1 MEKRKFRLADVVLSV
16 ICVVFV
22 AEAAAPVAS
31 IGNSQYF
38 WWLFMILAFLL
49 PYGLISSELGTAF
62 PGDGGL
68 YDWIHTAWPDS
79 RWGARA
85 SWYYWINFPLWM
97 ASLAVMCPE
106 LLGYV
111 FGWQPGP
118 VWSLV
123 IQLAFIWIVTVVA
136 FYPVCDSIVILNLS
150 AAIKILLAVTVGVLG
165 IVYVARNGFVNDMSA
180 GTFLPS
186 FDLDSLSYISVII
199 FNFLGFEVVCTYAG
213 SMADPRRQ
221 IPQAIVTGGVV
232 IAAIYLFSAFGIG
245 AAVPTRDIS
254 VDSGLIDAVSLMTG
268 RTGGVLVGIVALLF
282 LVTLFGNMI
291 SWSMG
296 VNSTA
301 AYAAERG
308 DMPAVFTRRRKD
320 NDMPVGSALVSGIV
334 ASAVCLLGAAI
345 QAVSPDS
352 SLFWSFFALNLVMLL
367 LSYMPVFPAFLALR
381 RKYPQ
386 AERPFRVPGG
396 PGMLRVLAY
405 VPMVLIGLSILFTAV
420 PLSTD
425 RETLATILPITV
437 GSVISAAGRAA
448 HRRPAAPSTQIR
460 RITTMAKRI
469 VGTTPRQDGYRM
481 PGEFEE
487 QTGVWMLWPQRPDN
501 WRGGAKP
508 AQQAF
513 ADVARAIARFEPVT
527 VCVNPDQFQN
537 ARARLP
543 EDIRVVEMTS
553 NDAWVRDCG
562 PTFVK
567 NDQGNLRAVDWT
579 FNAWGGLHDGL
590 YFPWDQDDLVA
601 RKICELEGV
610 DSYRTDGFVLEGGS
624 IHVDGQGTVL
634 TTEMC
639 LLSPGRN
646 PELSRRDIEEKL
658 CDYLGCEK
666 VIWLRDGIDPDETN
680 GHIDDV
686 ACFVAPGEVA
696 CIWTEDPENP
706 FYQAA
711 QDAFRTLSQATDAKG
726 RRLTVHKLCLTKKPC
741 CLEGAETIDAVEGT
755 VPRENGEV
763 SIASYMNF
771 LIVNGAVIAPQYGDE
786 NDQLAIQQLQQMFP
800 DRQIVGVQTRE
811 VAFGGGNIH
820 CITQQ
825 QPKA

>member
-1 MEKRKFRLADVVLSV
+1 MEKNQFRLADVILSV

-38 WWLFMILAFLL
+38 WWIFMILAFLL
-49 PYGLISSELGTAF
+49 PYGLIAAELGTAYA
-62 PGDGGL
+62 GDGGL
-68 YDWIHTAWPDS
+68 YDWIHAAYPDGK
-79 RWGARA
+79 WAARA

-106 LLGYV
+106 LITFIAGRSLGT
-111 FGWQPGP
+111 FG
-118 VWSLV
+118 SLV
-123 IQLAFIWIVTVVA
+123 VELLFIWIVTLIA
-136 FYPVCDSIVILNLS
+136 CYPVCDSIIILNVS
-150 AAIKILLAVTVGVLG
+150 AVIKIVLALLVGGLG
-165 IVYVARNGFVNDMSA
+165 VWYISRYGFVNDMSA
-180 GTFLPS
+180 RTFLPS
-186 FDLDSLSYISVII
+186 FDLNSLSYISVII

-268 RTGGVLVGIVALLF
+268 RTGGLLVGIVALLF

-437 GSVISAAGRAA
+437 GSVISVLLGELLIAV
-448 HRRPAAPSTQIR
+448 RRHHQ
-460 RITTMAKRI
+460 
-469 VGTTPRQDGYRM
+469 PRS
-481 PGEFEE
+481 
-487 QTGVWMLWPQRPDN
+487 
-501 WRGGAKP
+501 GG
-508 AQQAF
+508 
-513 ADVARAIARFEPVT
+513 
-527 VCVNPDQFQN
+527 
-537 ARARLP
+537 
-543 EDIRVVEMTS
+543 
-553 NDAWVRDCG
+553 
-562 PTFVK
+562 
-567 NDQGNLRAVDWT
+567 
-579 FNAWGGLHDGL
+579 
-590 YFPWDQDDLVA
+590 
-601 RKICELEGV
+601 
-610 DSYRTDGFVLEGGS
+610 
-624 IHVDGQGTVL
+624 
-634 TTEMC
+634 
-639 LLSPGRN
+639 
-646 PELSRRDIEEKL
+646 
-658 CDYLGCEK
+658 
-666 VIWLRDGIDPDETN
+666 
-680 GHIDDV
+680 
-686 ACFVAPGEVA
+686 
-696 CIWTEDPENP
+696 
-706 FYQAA
+706 
-711 QDAFRTLSQATDAKG
+711 
-726 RRLTVHKLCLTKKPC
+726 
-741 CLEGAETIDAVEGT
+741 
-755 VPRENGEV
+755 
-763 SIASYMNF
+763 
-771 LIVNGAVIAPQYGDE
+771 
-786 NDQLAIQQLQQMFP
+786 
-800 DRQIVGVQTRE
+800 
-811 VAFGGGNIH
+811 
-820 CITQQ
+820 
-825 QPKA
+825 